1 MHFHGCI
8 WGFHNAILMD
18 RKFENDISIYSA
30 LAITIEERFVGL
42 KCWVEWGFGG
52 TVEKASGK

>member
-1 MHFHGCI
+1 
-8 WGFHNAILMD
+8 MD